1 MSNIAGP
8 LKNIVERIE
17 TLLAD
22 KKAIADD
29 ITDLYKE
36 AKGGDLDVRT
46 IREVI
51 KIRKLDAAKREE
63 QEHLRDVYLSA
74 LGLLDLGKE

>member
-17 TLLAD
+17 TLQTD

-36 AKGGDLDVRT
+36 AKGNGLDVKT

-51 KIRKLDAAKREE
+51 KLRKLDQAKREE
-63 QEHLRDVYLSA
+63 QEHLRDVYLQA